1 MTPII
6 LMYSSKDINTKP
18 VDMDISEAD
27 NESTL
32 TAIFVDE
39 EYNIGSA
46 EDKDGAPH
54 VEKM

>member
-18 VDMDISEAD
+18 VDMHISEAD